1 MALAEDMLLDMH
13 VEQGSERAKALLDS
27 NTRKQEC
34 VLEVELINGVFQS
47 IYTNPEE
54 VVMVNSPRSLDQ
66 KPISAQHNAHTSPL
80 FPGATTCLCRKGS

>member
-54 VVMVNSPRSLDQ
+54 VVMVNSPRSLD
-66 KPISAQHNAHTSPL
+66 
-80 FPGATTCLCRKGS
+80 

>member
-34 VLEVELINGVFQS
+34 VLEVELINGVFQHLHQ
-47 IYTNPEE
+47 P
-54 VVMVNSPRSLDQ
+54 
-66 KPISAQHNAHTSPL
+66 
-80 FPGATTCLCRKGS
+80 